1 MDPSQTSFFQLCR
14 TRTKM
19 VGPGVSEV
27 VSYLAAIA
35 LADGA
40 SVFIV
45 SSTGA
50 VTMRPTGLV
59 PLVSPAILSAV
70 AFNSEEPIEDLLFP
84 DVGSTSDVYS
94 NLAFSFNQQSVAST
108 EGSRMVKVM
117 VCGVRVVIPSA
128 QRDRAHVPAPGSSVA
143 VDPTVD
149 SADWSEVFVIADEGA
164 FLDMAH
170 TEFSGHL
177 IRMIIAHVDDMLLA
191 DDNGGVLSSD
201 CAGRHETCWE
211 GGREGGGVC
220 LCDKTRPSLW
230 RLAASLP
237 VCLEPELDKRGLSMR
252 SVGCKG
258 NNQRPWCP
266 ITSFSNFSLLEGSVG
281 NWSGAR
287 PRSSKWYKLVYK
299 DSSFSLPRQPWTRK
313 DQSVSGG

>member
-1 MDPSQTSFFQLCR
+1 M
-14 TRTKM
+14 
-19 VGPGVSEV
+19 
-27 VSYLAAIA
+27 
-35 LADGA
+35 
-40 SVFIV
+40 
-45 SSTGA
+45 
-50 VTMRPTGLV
+50 
-59 PLVSPAILSAV
+59 
-70 AFNSEEPIEDLLFP
+70 FP

-94 NLAFSFNQQSVAST
+94 NLAFSFYQQSVAST

-117 VCGVRVVIPSA
+117 SCGVRVVIPSA

-177 IRMIIAHVDDMLLA
+177 IRMILAHVDDMLLA
-191 DDNGGVLSSD
+191 YDHGGVLSSD

-211 GGREGGGVC
+211 GGREGGVC

-237 VCLEPELDKRGLSMR
+237 VCLEPELDKREISMR
-252 SVGCKG
+252 SVVAKG
-258 NNQRPWCP
+258 TISTPGVLSQARY
-266 ITSFSNFSLLEGSVG
+266 TNFSLLEGSVRD
-281 NWSGAR
+281 WSSAR

-299 DSSFSLPRQPWTRK
+299 DSSLSLPRQPWTRK